1 MENKEKTLINI
12 SKKTFIRVTALLLA
26 LVAVSIAL
34 TYIIPSG
41 EFGKYP
47 DGAENYSEYI
57 QRDDIKGINILKGIF
72 SPILVFTSGSGLS
85 LIMLSLFL
93 LIISAAFQVMND
105 VGGINALI
113 GALSSKF
120 KEKKL
125 LLIALI
131 SFFFMCFG
139 AFLGLFEE
147 MLTMLPVAAAL
158 CIMIG
163 FDSFTGFL
171 VSIVSCGFGF
181 ASAVTNPFTVLL
193 ASNII
198 GVNPMRHVFY
208 RIIIFAVMYVIV
220 FGMTVLYIKKIR
232 KDPKASL
239 TYEHDK
245 QRRISADLNVGSTN
259 SRIIIIYSI
268 FLLAALA
275 LIIISSSV
283 AALRDYTVVIL
294 IIYFLVF
301 GIAAGAAASKDLRS
315 VLKSFGRGFVGA
327 LPTLVFIALA
337 SSVKYIFDEASTMPT
352 IVWQINKMT
361 AGKNAFVVAA
371 VIYLIILVLEFF
383 ISSSTAKAI
392 LVMGILS
399 VTSVGLSKTMLV
411 LIYTFADGYTNLIF
425 PTSPVLL
432 ISLSMIGVDY
442 FKWIK
447 KSVPLF
453 AVNLLAVVAF
463 VVIGILIKF

>member
-125 LLIALI
+125 LLLALI

-208 RIIIFAVMYVIV
+208 RIIIFAVMYAIV

-232 KDPKASL
+232 KDPTASL
-239 TYEHDK
+239 TYKHDK
-245 QRRISADLNVGSTN
+245 QIRISADLNVGSTN

-268 FLLAALA
+268 FLLAALV

-352 IVWQINKMT
+352 IVWQINKLT

-463 VVIGILIKF
+463 VVIGILIKY

>member
-198 GVNPMRHVFY
+198 GVNPMRHIFY

-232 KDPKASL
+232 KDPTASL

-268 FLLAALA
+268 FLLAALV

-352 IVWQINKMT
+352 IVWQINKLT

-463 VVIGILIKF
+463 IVIGILIKY

>member
-198 GVNPMRHVFY
+198 GVNPMRHIFY

-232 KDPKASL
+232 KDPTASL

-245 QRRISADLNVGSTN
+245 QRRISADLNVVSTN

-463 VVIGILIKF
+463 VVIGILIKY

>member
-125 LLIALI
+125 LLLALI
-131 SFFFMCFG
+131 SLFFMCFG

-198 GVNPMRHVFY
+198 GVNPMRHIFY

-232 KDPKASL
+232 KDPTASL

-259 SRIIIIYSI
+259 NRIIIIYSI
-268 FLLAALA
+268 FLLAALV

-283 AALRDYTVVIL
+283 AALRDCTVVIL

-352 IVWQINKMT
+352 IVWQINKLT

-371 VIYLIILVLEFF
+371 VIYLIILVLEYF

-463 VVIGILIKF
+463 VVIGILIKY

>member
-1 MENKEKTLINI
+1 M
-12 SKKTFIRVTALLLA
+12 ALLLA

-125 LLIALI
+125 LLLALI

-198 GVNPMRHVFY
+198 GVNPMRHIFY
-208 RIIIFAVMYVIV
+208 RIIIFAVMYAIV

-232 KDPKASL
+232 KDPTASL

-245 QRRISADLNVGSTN
+245 QRRISADLNVGSAN

-268 FLLAALA
+268 FLLAALV

-352 IVWQINKMT
+352 IVWQINKLT

-463 VVIGILIKF
+463 VVIGILIKY

>member
-57 QRDDIKGINILKGIF
+57 PRDDIKGINILKGIF

-158 CIMIG
+158 CLMIG

-198 GVNPMRHVFY
+198 GVNPMRHIFY

-232 KDPKASL
+232 KDPTASL

-245 QRRISADLNVGSTN
+245 QRRISTDLNVGSTN

-268 FLLAALA
+268 FLLAALV

-352 IVWQINKMT
+352 IVWQINKLT

-399 VTSVGLSKTMLV
+399 VTRVGLSKTMLV

-463 VVIGILIKF
+463 VVIGILIKY

>member
-113 GALSSKF
+113 GALSSKL

-232 KDPKASL
+232 KDPTASL

-259 SRIIIIYSI
+259 NRIIIIYSI
-268 FLLAALA
+268 FLLAALV

-283 AALRDYTVVIL
+283 SALRDYTVVIL

-301 GIAAGAAASKDLRS
+301 GIAAGAAASKHLRS

-352 IVWQINKMT
+352 IVWQINKLT

-463 VVIGILIKF
+463 VVIGILIKY

>member
-120 KEKKL
+120 KDKKL

-147 MLTMLPVAAAL
+147 MLTVLPVAAAL

-232 KDPKASL
+232 KDPTASL

-268 FLLAALA
+268 FLFAALV

-463 VVIGILIKF
+463 VVIGILIKY

>member
-125 LLIALI
+125 LLLALI

-198 GVNPMRHVFY
+198 GVNPMRHIFY

-232 KDPKASL
+232 KDPTASL

-245 QRRISADLNVGSTN
+245 QRRISADLNVESTN
-259 SRIIIIYSI
+259 NRIIIIYSI
-268 FLLAALA
+268 FLLAALV

-352 IVWQINKMT
+352 IVWQINKLT

-463 VVIGILIKF
+463 VVIGILIKY

>member
-72 SPILVFTSGSGLS
+72 SPILVFTSDSGLS

-120 KEKKL
+120 KDKKL

-147 MLTMLPVAAAL
+147 MLTVLPVAAAL

-181 ASAVTNPFTVLL
+181 ASAVTNPFMVLL

-198 GVNPMRHVFY
+198 GVNPMHHIFY

-232 KDPKASL
+232 KDPRASL

-268 FLLAALA
+268 FMLAALV

-301 GIAAGAAASKDLRS
+301 GIAAGAVASKDLRS

-352 IVWQINKMT
+352 IVWQINKLT

-463 VVIGILIKF
+463 VVIGILIKY

>member
-1 MENKEKTLINI
+1 M
-12 SKKTFIRVTALLLA
+12 ALLLA

-198 GVNPMRHVFY
+198 GVNPMRHIFY

-232 KDPKASL
+232 KDPTASL

-245 QRRISADLNVGSTN
+245 QRRISAYLNVGSTN
-259 SRIIIIYSI
+259 NRIIIIYSI
-268 FLLAALA
+268 FLLAALV

-352 IVWQINKMT
+352 IVWQINKLT

-463 VVIGILIKF
+463 VVIGILIKY

>member
-1 MENKEKTLINI
+1 M
-12 SKKTFIRVTALLLA
+12 
-26 LVAVSIAL
+26 
-34 TYIIPSG
+34 
-41 EFGKYP
+41 
-47 DGAENYSEYI
+47 
-57 QRDDIKGINILKGIF
+57 
-72 SPILVFTSGSGLS
+72 
-85 LIMLSLFL
+85 
-93 LIISAAFQVMND
+93 
-105 VGGINALI
+105 
-113 GALSSKF
+113 
-120 KEKKL
+120 
-125 LLIALI
+125 
-131 SFFFMCFG
+131 
-139 AFLGLFEE
+139 
-147 MLTMLPVAAAL
+147 
-158 CIMIG
+158 
-163 FDSFTGFL
+163 
-171 VSIVSCGFGF
+171 
-181 ASAVTNPFTVLL
+181 TNPFTVLL

-232 KDPKASL
+232 KDPTASL

-268 FLLAALA
+268 FLFAALV

-294 IIYFLVF
+294 SIYFLVF

-352 IVWQINKMT
+352 IVWQINKLT
-361 AGKNAFVVAA
+361 AGKNVFVVAA

-463 VVIGILIKF
+463 VVIGILIKY

>member
-125 LLIALI
+125 LLLALI